1 MTDNTDEQDPNAQA
15 DAWQQ
20 IKFTGT
26 GLEFFKIW
34 IVNLLLTL
42 VTLGIYS
49 AWATVRSR
57 RYFYGNTHVAG
68 SRFDFHGTGLQVL
81 VGRVIALVLL
91 LGWSQGHF
99 IHPYLPIVC
108 IAIVIGLFPW
118 FMVRALRFRMRNTSL
133 HNLRF
138 NFSGTSLQAYKILSG
153 YLLVLLVIT
162 LIPYFLL
169 TDYVNNPGQQPDPDA
184 MGDILWASLFPL
196 LVYLFIYPAFVCD
209 ARKFMVNQSTF
220 GERYFHV
227 NMDRKQFVGAFL
239 KAVVLAGFF
248 VMIAFFV
255 FLSVAE
261 ASTESFFVVGVVMVM
276 VFVLAS
282 VVPQAYWQAFV
293 FNQTLGY
300 LLLGGEVE
308 FKGHLVT
315 KSLLWLLLTNTF
327 MVLFSL
333 GFAYP
338 WAAVR
343 LAKYQL
349 EAISYRGGFD
359 SFEGVSKADTNALG
373 EEVGSAFDVEFG
385 F

>member
-1 MTDNTDEQDPNAQA
+1 MDCKPAANPSYLGN
-15 DAWQQ
+15 
-20 IKFTGT
+20 IL
-26 GLEFFKIW
+26 GLGYRT
-34 IVNLLLTL
+34 N
-42 VTLGIYS
+42 
-49 AWATVRSR
+49 R

-68 SRFDFHGTGLQVL
+68 SRFDFHGTGLQIL
-81 VGRVIALVLL
+81 IGRVIAVVLL

-99 IHPYLPIVC
+99 IHPYLPLVC

-133 HNLRF
+133 FNLRF
-138 NFSGTSLQAYKILSG
+138 NFSGTALQAYKILGG
-153 YLLVLLVIT
+153 YLLAVLALT

-169 TDYVNNPGQQPDPDA
+169 TDYIDNPGQQPDPDA
-184 MGDILWASLFPL
+184 MGDILWASFFPL

-209 ARKFMVNQSTF
+209 ARKFMANHSSL
-220 GERYFHV
+220 GEESFYV
-227 NMDRKQFVGAFL
+227 AMDRRHFIGAFF
-239 KAVVLAGFF
+239 KAIVLAGFF
-248 VMIAFFV
+248 VMIGFFI
-255 FLSVAE
+255 FLSVTA
-261 ASTESFFVVGVVMVM
+261 ASTESFFVLGLVVMV
-276 VFVLAS
+276 VFILAT

-293 FNQTLGY
+293 FNQTLCY
-300 LLLGGEVE
+300 LCLVGKVK
-308 FKGHLVT
+308 FKGHLDT

-327 MVLFSL
+327 MVLCSL

-349 EAISYRGGFD
+349 EAISYQGGFD